1 MKETRELLK
10 QKYKSGEISIR
21 EFKNGL
27 KDIEEKDREQR
38 EKQIKLLEQEG
49 VIL

>member
-1 MKETRELLK
+1 MKETKETLK

-38 EKQIKLLEQEG
+38 EKQIERLEQIGE
-49 VIL
+49 